1 MVRKAVS
8 AHVQAEVLLK
18 SRRRCC
24 ICYGLNR
31 DTAIKQGQI
40 AHLDHDSSNNSEDN
54 LAFLCF
60 DHHDQYDS
68 KTRQSK
74 NLTQLE
80 VSRFRDEL
88 VADITAAF
96 SGLVSFGDASTF
108 GADIISGHYIRDGE
122 FESADIKVKR
132 LPDGKYH
139 IDGLALW
146 GKTREYGPNIGD
158 LDFIA
163 ELHGNTIEYS
173 WAGSNREPYKAVFK
187 FQDKMLTIFEEN
199 WMGMF
204 GMNVCFQGQYHKAT

>member
-8 AHVQAEVLLK
+8 PQVQANVLLK

-24 ICYGLNR
+24 ICYGLRR

-40 AHLDHDSSNNSEDN
+40 AHIDHNSSNNSEEN

-74 NLTQLE
+74 NFTQIE
-80 VSRFRDEL
+80 VSTLRDEL
-88 VADITAAF
+88 VKHITIAF
-96 SGLVSFGDASTF
+96 SGLVSFAEADI
-108 GADIISGHYIRDGE
+108 DIISGHYIRDGE
-122 FESADIKVKR
+122 FESAEIKIKR
-132 LPDGKYH
+132 LSNGKYH

-146 GKTREYGPNIGD
+146 GETREYGPNLGT

-163 ELHGNTIEYS
+163 ELYDNTIEYS
-173 WAGSNREPYKAVFK
+173 WGENRDSYNAVF
-187 FQDKMLTIFEEN
+187 IFHNGTLKINEEN
-199 WMGMF
+199 WVGMF
-204 GMNVCFQGQYHKAT
+204 GMNVSFQGQYHKATEQY